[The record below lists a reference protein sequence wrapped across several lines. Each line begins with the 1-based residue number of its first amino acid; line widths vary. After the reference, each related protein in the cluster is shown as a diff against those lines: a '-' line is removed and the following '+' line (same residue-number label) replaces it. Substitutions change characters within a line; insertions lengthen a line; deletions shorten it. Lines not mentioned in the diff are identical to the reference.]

1 MKKGNIAIAMI
12 AVIAAAS
19 CATAKAGS
27 MENLAG
33 AGDKIASVDMKKDF
47 SKAGDILDGFFSGS
61 APKKGATPVETSV
74 SGSEV
79 AKAGTAVNA
88 YGQTAKDL
96 CNAQPSKMGKIAAE
110 VKPLAGASI
119 PNQKGPSF
127 WDDTVTV
134 VDYLV
139 DVVPDAAQVVVD
151 VVQVDPIGLIDS
163 VPDLY
168 NSATCQN

>member
-61 APKKGATPVETSV
+61 APKKGAAPVEASA
-74 SGSEV
+74 SGGE
-79 AKAGTAVNA
+79 AAAGTAVNA

-96 CNAQPSKMGKIAAE
+96 CNAQPSKPAKLAAS
-110 VKPLAGASI
+110 VKPLSGSSI

-139 DVVPDAAQVVVD
+139 DVVPDATQVVVD
-151 VVQVDPIGLIDS
+151 AVQGDIPGLIDS

>member
-47 SKAGDILDGFFSGS
+47 SQAGDILDGFFSGS
-61 APKKGATPVETSV
+61 APKKGAAPVEASV
-74 SGSEV
+74 SGTE
-79 AKAGTAVNA
+79 AAAGNAVNA
-88 YGQTAKDL
+88 YGQTAKEL
-96 CNAQPSKMGKIAAE
+96 CNAQAAKPGKLAAE
-110 VKPLAGASI
+110 VKPLAAASI

-134 VDYLV
+134 VNYLI